1 MCHGHHTRF
10 FIAFLSKFLKNLA
23 FIISIHNFITYNTLF
38 YNISYIKISIFL
50 TLHLNILSLL
60 FFIHFF
66 LLFLTLPMSLS
77 PTISPSFSTR
87 SRSFFLSL
95 IFCSQNL
102 HGLSFSSSS
111 PLITATATTT
121 ATTTNN
127 NLNPQPPNKKKKTMA
142 QTTAKTHDKTATKPT
157 TLTTPI

>member
-1 MCHGHHTRF
+1 
-10 FIAFLSKFLKNLA
+10 
-23 FIISIHNFITYNTLF
+23 
-38 YNISYIKISIFL
+38 
-50 TLHLNILSLL
+50 
-60 FFIHFF
+60 
-66 LLFLTLPMSLS
+66 MSLS

-102 HGLSFSSSS
+102 HGLSFSNSS
-111 PLITATATTT
+111 PLITATATATTT

-127 NLNPQPPNKKKKTMA
+127 NLNPQPPKKKKKKNMA

-157 TLTTPI
+157 TLTTPIWTWTSTLIWTSTPIWTHHKTAAETHPNLSDDHHP